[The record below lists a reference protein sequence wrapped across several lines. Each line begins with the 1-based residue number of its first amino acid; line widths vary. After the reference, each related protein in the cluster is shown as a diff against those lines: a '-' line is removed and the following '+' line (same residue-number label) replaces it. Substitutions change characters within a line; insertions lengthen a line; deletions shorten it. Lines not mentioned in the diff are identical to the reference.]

1 MFKDEHLDAVGFQ
14 SSWKE
19 QRQTEE
25 CSTQTKKVKCKE
37 AETQL
42 CDSADKQCQAVPQKF
57 SDLEIQ
63 HDDSPELAAFLK
75 KIEPALYKELD
86 KNAKSQ
92 AFKGFQVSW
101 EEESKA
107 VREEYVLTHAKLKE
121 ELQVTGLS
129 WNSSGSVIA
138 ASYGR
143 FDHENICTHKSVL
156 CTWNI
161 NSRTLDRN
169 KASTVL
175 EQFCCLMSL
184 AFHPTNPAWLAAGNF
199 NGEIFLWDLSLDD
212 DPLIGGCGMG
222 HKDSHREP
230 VAKLQWIL
238 DPQSRAKSYKLVSV
252 SGDGKILVWNFD
264 QQLKQLTLSEG
275 FLVTAQNLP
284 KSLRG
289 KGSRPNREVGLTC
302 LSCSHYEDN
311 SFIVGSESGIIF
323 KCTRGSSEILI
334 SADDEKGCS
343 VPLMSPKTLSYK
355 PHIGPINAIDYSPF
369 HQQAFLS
376 VAMDESIRI
385 WNALETQPIKILEPG
400 QGPLLCCAWSPVRPM
415 VIAVTT
421 EKGQLLLYD
430 LKSGYALPI
439 QALQASKRNAPIFAC
454 SFNRQC
460 THLLATGDSFGY
472 VHIFHLDDDLATQ
485 DPREVEHFVSMLA
498 TSE

>member
-1 MFKDEHLDAVGFQ
+1 MKYFISTRQIKDNFFY
-14 SSWKE
+14 
-19 QRQTEE
+19 RQTEE
-25 CSTQTKKVKCKE
+25 SGSQTKQVKCKE

-42 CDSADKQCQAVPQKF
+42 CDYTEKQCQTIPQTF
-57 SDLEIQ
+57 SDLHIQ
-63 HDDSPELAAFLK
+63 QDDSPELAAFLQ
-75 KIEPALYKELD
+75 KIEPLLYKELD

-101 EEESKA
+101 EEESTA
-107 VREEYVLTHAKLKE
+107 VCEKYILTHAELKE

-138 ASYGR
+138 VSYGR
-143 FDHENICTHKSVL
+143 FDHDNWCTHKSAL

-175 EQFCCLMSL
+175 EQSCCLMSL
-184 AFHPTNPAWLAAGNF
+184 AFHPNNPAWLAAGNF
-199 NGEIFLWDLSLDD
+199 NGEIFLWDLSVDD

-222 HKDSHREP
+222 HSDSHREP

-238 DPQSRAKSYKLVSV
+238 DPQSRGKSYKLVSV

-264 QQLKQLTLSEG
+264 QQLKQLTLAEG
-275 FLVTAQNLP
+275 FLVIAQNLP

-289 KGSRPNREVGLTC
+289 KGSRLTREVGLTC
-302 LSCSHYEDN
+302 FSCSHYEDN
-311 SFIVGSESGIIF
+311 SFLVGSESGTIF
-323 KCTRGSSEILI
+323 KCSRDSSSILI
-334 SADDEKGCS
+334 PADDEKGCS
-343 VPLMSPKTLSYK
+343 VPLMAPVTLSYK
-355 PHIGPINAIDYSPF
+355 PHIGPINAIDYSSF

-376 VAMDESIRI
+376 VGMDESIRI
-385 WNALETQPIKILEPG
+385 WNALETQPIKVLEPG
-400 QGPLLCCAWSPVRPM
+400 QGPVLCGAWSPVRPM

-430 LKSGYALPI
+430 LKCSYALPLH
-439 QALQASKRNAPIFAC
+439 ALQASKKNAPVFVC
-454 SFNRQC
+454 SFNKQC
-460 THLLATGDSFGY
+460 THLLATGDGLGY
-472 VHIFHLDDDLATQ
+472 VHIFHLDDDLSNQ
-485 DPREVEHFVSMLA
+485 DPREVEQFVSLVS